1 MDMIKQTIRI
11 NDQLYSTYLNILK
24 VLFQVESD
32 RSSNN
37 GDSGGRRGINR
48 LGVYD
53 YNQKKFIMPDG
64 RLVYF
69 VIVKKF
75 QHEQNKITVE
85 F

>member
-1 MDMIKQTIRI
+1 M
-11 NDQLYSTYLNILK
+11 
-24 VLFQVESD
+24 LFQVESD

-69 VIVKKF
+69 LKIKKF
-75 QHEQNKITVE
+75 CYEKKNMCVVGWEEIL
-85 F
+85 